1 LKDIKESKE
10 SEESEEIQAPKS
22 ELPAP
27 QGIGMAVAFDW
38 GLAVQIFVTPIM
50 AIFMGQSN
58 SIKIPGVNP
67 TIGNVLLF
75 VIAWPIAAGLAFF
88 GEMVRRGRNWTRNI
102 QVVANTLL
110 SIGGII
116 SLFSLYNNLKTGN
129 FWPLVTE
136 VILIIFSPLIAWRL
150 SRPSTGRWFKTVTAA
165 EASKRHGGS
174 WIFFI
179 ALWAAAGGILQAIA
193 AMKR

>member
-10 SEESEEIQAPKS
+10 AKETSVSTG
-22 ELPAP
+22 ELSAP

-50 AIFMGQSN
+50 AIFMGPSN
-58 SIKIPGVNP
+58 SLKIPGVNP
-67 TIGNVLLF
+67 TLGNVLLF
-75 VIAWPIAAGLAFF
+75 VLAWPVAAGLAFF

-110 SIGGII
+110 SVVGII
-116 SLFSLYNNLKTGN
+116 SLLSLYNNLKTGN
-129 FWPLVTE
+129 LWPLVTE
-136 VILIIFSPLIAWRL
+136 VILVIFSPLIAWRL
-150 SRPSTGRWFKTVTAA
+150 SRPRTGRWFKMVTSA

>member
-1 LKDIKESKE
+1 MKDIKEA
-10 SEESEEIQAPKS
+10 EETAVSTS
-22 ELPAP
+22 ELPSP

-38 GLAVQIFVTPIM
+38 GLAVQIFVTPII
-50 AIFMGQSN
+50 AIMGLSN

-67 TIGNVLLF
+67 TFGNVLF
-75 VIAWPIAAGLAFF
+75 FIIAWPIAAGLAFF

-110 SIGGII
+110 SVVGII
-116 SLFSLYNNLKTGN
+116 SLISLYNNLKTGN

-136 VILIIFSPLIAWRL
+136 VILVIFSPLIAWRL
-150 SRPSTGRWFKTVTAA
+150 SRPRTGHWFKTVTAA

-174 WIFFI
+174 WVFFI

-193 AMKR
+193 TIK

>member
-1 LKDIKESKE
+1 LKDTKE
-10 SEESEEIQAPKS
+10 SEETPLLTGD
-22 ELPAP
+22 LPAP

-50 AIFMGQSN
+50 TIFIGQSN
-58 SIKIPGVNP
+58 SLKIPGINP
-67 TIGNVLLF
+67 TLGNVLLF
-75 VIAWPIAAGLAFF
+75 VVAWPAAVVLVFF
-88 GEMVRRGRNWTRNI
+88 GEMVRCGRKWTRNI
-102 QVVANTLL
+102 QVIVNTLL
-110 SIGGII
+110 SIVGII
-116 SLFSLYNNLKTGN
+116 SLIGLYNSLKTGN

-136 VILIIFSPLIAWRL
+136 VILVIFSPLIAWRL
-150 SRPSTGRWFKTVTAA
+150 SRPTTGRWFKTVTAA

-179 ALWAAAGGILQAIA
+179 ALWAAAGGILQAIT

>member
-1 LKDIKESKE
+1 LKDIKES
-10 SEESEEIQAPKS
+10 EETSVVTS
-22 ELPAP
+22 DLPAP

-38 GLAVQIFVTPIM
+38 GLAVQIFVTPI
-50 AIFMGQSN
+50 ITVFMGQS
-58 SIKIPGVNP
+58 SPLKIPGVNS
-67 TIGNVLLF
+67 TLSNVLF
-75 VIAWPIAAGLAFF
+75 FIIAWPVAAGLAFF

-102 QVVANTLL
+102 QVIANTLL
-110 SIGGII
+110 SVAGIV
-116 SLFSLYNNLKTGN
+116 SLINLYNSLKAGN

-136 VILIIFSPLIAWRL
+136 IILVIFSPLIAWRL
-150 SRPSTGRWFKTVTAA
+150 SRPSTGRWFKTVTSA

-174 WIFFI
+174 WVFFI